1 METENKSSSSIDDV
15 ATPIYMRAN
24 NTSAPYLFE
33 GENVSI
39 SNCIFMAKKNGE
51 SIGATFLHDDGGWR
65 FHFNTLDG
73 TRRYVNGAT
82 LDGWAVVPSEVYREM
97 ERKMYFERIK
107 KWLASTIRNARMF
120 LTGKKTVIIA
130 ARPPLQPFFS
140 ATEAE

>member
-1 METENKSSSSIDDV
+1 METENKSSSSPDDV

-24 NTSAPYLFE
+24 NTAASYLFE
-33 GENVSI
+33 GEHVSI

-51 SIGATFLHDDGGWR
+51 SIGATFLHDEGGWR
-65 FHFNTLDG
+65 FHFNTPEG

-107 KWLASTIRNARMF
+107 KWVSSIIRDVKMF
-120 LTGKKTVIIA
+120 LTGKRTVIIA
-130 ARPPLQPFFS
+130 PRPPLKPFFDV
-140 ATEAE
+140 AKAE